1 MSDSC
6 KPASYDLKVAC
17 LRRFQRS
24 QRIGT
29 SVPPFL
35 LRVHR
40 EEVGGGGGGGANPRP
55 TKIRTLS
62 HSRDETRGRV
72 PDTRAMKRFEFF
84 RVPIPDFSHYSIF

>member
-17 LRRFQRS
+17 LRRFQRP

-40 EEVGGGGGGGANPRP
+40 EEVGGGGGGNLRP

-62 HSRDETRGRV
+62 HSRDGTRGRV
-72 PDTRAMKRFEFF
+72 PDTRGMKRFEFF
-84 RVPIPDFSHYSIF
+84 RVPIPDFSHYSIFQT

>member
-40 EEVGGGGGGGANPRP
+40 EEVGGGVGVGQIPVP
-55 TKIRTLS
+55 LKS
-62 HSRDETRGRV
+62 EPYPTRG
-72 PDTRAMKRFEFF
+72 MKLVEES
-84 RVPIPDFSHYSIF
+84 PTPEL

>member
-1 MSDSC
+1 MGDSC

-17 LRRFQRS
+17 LRRFLRP

-35 LRVHR
+35 LRMHR
-40 EEVGGGGGGGANPRP
+40 EEGGGVQNPRP

-84 RVPIPDFSHYSIF
+84 RVPIPDYSHYNIFQT